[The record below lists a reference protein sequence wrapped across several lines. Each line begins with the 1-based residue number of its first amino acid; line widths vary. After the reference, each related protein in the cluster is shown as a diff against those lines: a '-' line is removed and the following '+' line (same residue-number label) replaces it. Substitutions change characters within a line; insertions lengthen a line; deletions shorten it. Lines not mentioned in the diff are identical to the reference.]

1 MGVPEPQR
9 FDAARWQK
17 RRALGIVMAR
27 VRQAM
32 LAAVQLNVQGRFL
45 AEEIQIVDANGM
57 LTAEFVAIEAAV
69 TQPASDLLLRP
80 SVLFAEL
87 AGAFNVGH
95 EGSLAKRIEMG
106 KLFFS
111 LALILTFS
119 PWEKEEPSNAS
130 GFAEDRPASTVAGI
144 NRPGVAQ
151 TPTPSRWALQR
162 GPGFGTAL
170 ALLIAAPGGI
180 KHA

>member
-1 MGVPEPQR
+1 
-9 FDAARWQK
+9 
-17 RRALGIVMAR
+17 
-27 VRQAM
+27 M

-119 PWEKEEPSNAS
+119 PWECNA
-130 GFAEDRPASTVAGI
+130 V
-144 NRPGVAQ
+144 
-151 TPTPSRWALQR
+151 
-162 GPGFGTAL
+162 
-170 ALLIAAPGGI
+170 LLSSIPF
-180 KHA
+180 HS